1 MKFEQGRSPMTRNS
15 APAVLR
21 LTAAL
26 IAVWALLN
34 VCEKRAGS
42 QTFGIGTHRTKC
54 VIVFQDETGSD
65 LADWNKMREQIV
77 KIASRLD
84 SDDAFAVIA
93 INDHGG
99 EAGNFRV
106 PLTSLHAGPL
116 ETAKLKRQ
124 RDAIVQQVTSLNP
137 LGHPKRTDI
146 VGAIRQAQDMANK
159 AKAIAKQANQ
169 HTEMDI
175 VLAFFSDM
183 QQTPKMPTPGDLNGI
198 HFPSGTKGYCFYVA
212 APGKNGIQSTVAIW
226 RPLLNSAGIA
236 MTENDFHD
244 QGTVEAAIDS
254 VFH

>member
-1 MKFEQGRSPMTRNS
+1 MPRNNARAAS
-15 APAVLR
+15 R

-26 IAVWALLN
+26 IALCALPT
-34 VCEKRAGS
+34 VCVRQAAS
-42 QTFGIGTHRTKC
+42 QTFGVGAHRTRC
-54 VIVFQDETGSD
+54 IIVFLDETGSD
-65 LADWNKMREQIV
+65 LADWNNMRGQIA
-77 KIASRLD
+77 KIASRLA
-84 SDDAFAVIA
+84 SDDDFAVIA

-99 EAGNFRV
+99 EAGNVRV
-106 PLTSLHAGPL
+106 PLTSLHAGDL
-116 ETAKLKRQ
+116 EMAKLKRQ
-124 RDAIVQQVTSLNP
+124 RDAIVQQVASLNP
-137 LGHPKRTDI
+137 QGHPRKTDI

-159 AKAIAKQANQ
+159 AQAMAKQANQ
-169 HTEMDI
+169 HTQMDI

-183 QQTPKMPTPGDLNGI
+183 QQTPKMPKPVDLTGI
-198 HFPSGTKGYCFYVA
+198 HFPAGTKGYCFYVA